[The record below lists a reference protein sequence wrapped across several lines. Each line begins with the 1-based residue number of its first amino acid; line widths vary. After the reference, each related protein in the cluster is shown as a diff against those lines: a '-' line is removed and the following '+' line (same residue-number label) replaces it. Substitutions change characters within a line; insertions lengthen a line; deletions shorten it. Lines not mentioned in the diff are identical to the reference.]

1 LLDVGPMSN
10 GELPADVYSNFA
22 VVAGWMKTNGESVKK
37 TFPLPMGES
46 ANVPATS
53 SGKIRYLFAVPKF
66 KGTADNDAHASAV
79 YPEDLLPPQDM
90 VLTLSGI
97 AKPASVTLL
106 GDGDALNFRYTN
118 KTMTIQLPS
127 AKRTPLVDVVKIEL
141 END

>member
-1 LLDVGPMSN
+1 VGPMSN
-10 GELPADVYSNFA
+10 GELPPEVYSNFA
-22 VVAGWMKTNGESVKK
+22 AVAGWMKTHGESVKK
-37 TFPLPMGES
+37 TFPLPPDES

-53 SGKIRYLFAVPKF
+53 SGKIRYLFAVPNF
-66 KGTADNDAHASAV
+66 KGTAGNDAHASAV
-79 YPEDLLPPQDM
+79 YPEDLLPPQDA

-106 GDGDALNFRYTN
+106 GNGNTLNFSYTN
-118 KTMTIQLPS
+118 KTMTIHLPS